1 MRTRIH
7 LGMNRADIDAKEAD
21 RQRLQRDLEAF
32 KAKGGKVESVT
43 PKQKPLHLPTMQQI
57 NDASWDKRAA
67 KPRSKKC

>member
-32 KAKGGKVESVT
+32 KARGGKVESVT

-57 NDASWDKRAA
+57 NEARWEKRATKA
-67 KPRSKKC
+67 KE